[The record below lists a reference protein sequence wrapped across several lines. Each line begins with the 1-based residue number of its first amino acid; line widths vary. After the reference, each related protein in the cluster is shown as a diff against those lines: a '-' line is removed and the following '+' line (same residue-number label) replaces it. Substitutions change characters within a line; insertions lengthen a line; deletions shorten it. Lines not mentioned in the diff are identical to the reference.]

1 MRGVKAISSQPGF
14 ARWLG
19 GAIVLYVN
27 PLNPLNPPIN
37 DNFPLPKESDRSHP
51 SLRLRAASC
60 IILFYPLYTL
70 KAFFMEAEHVN
81 ALTHQLGD
89 LDSRAAELRR
99 YL

>member
-19 GAIVLYVN
+19 GTIVLYV
-27 PLNPLNPPIN
+27 NPLNPPIN
-37 DNFPLPKESDRSHP
+37 DNFPLPKESDHPHP

-60 IILFYPLYTL
+60 IIPFYIL